1 MVYLNT
7 ELGFDCCNV
16 QGHEGVD
23 AVSTLRS
30 GAAAANAVAMMQ
42 GKGSGNLRRCK
53 YRLTPYTVKYMA
65 FHVLS
70 LEGSKGLTILEVE
83 NRIQVIMEDATCLYM
98 FGFRVVRSLL

>member
-1 MVYLNT
+1 
-7 ELGFDCCNV
+7 V
-16 QGHEGVD
+16 QGHEGED

-53 YRLTPYTVKYMA
+53 YRLTPGTVKYAA

-70 LEGSKGLTILEVE
+70 LEGSKGLTILEVAD
-83 NRIQVIMEDATCLYM
+83 RIQVNRKDVTCLHM
-98 FGFRVVRSLL
+98 FGFRAVRALL